1 MIRGVGIDSVE
12 VERMKKIVE
21 KGDKFAK
28 RVLTPK
34 EFEQYQQHICLIQFP
49 LPLKKIL

>member
-21 KGDKFAK
+21 KAIN
-28 RVLTPK
+28 L
-34 EFEQYQQHICLIQFP
+34 
-49 LPLKKIL
+49 LKGY

>member
-1 MIRGVGIDSVE
+1 MIRGVGLDSVE

-21 KGDKFAK
+21 KSDKFAK

-34 EFEQYQQHICLIQFP
+34 
-49 LPLKKIL
+49 

>member
-28 RVLTPK
+28 G
-34 EFEQYQQHICLIQFP
+34 Y
-49 LPLKKIL
+49 

>member
-1 MIRGVGIDSVE
+1 MIRGFGIDSVE

-28 RVLTPK
+28 
-34 EFEQYQQHICLIQFP
+34 EC
-49 LPLKKIL
+49 

>member
-1 MIRGVGIDSVE
+1 MCEVKIMIRGVGLDSVE

-21 KGDKFAK
+21 KSDKFAK

-34 EFEQYQQHICLIQFP
+34 EFGQYQQ
-49 LPLKKIL
+49 LKGKRKVE

>member
-21 KGDKFAK
+21 KSDKCAK
-28 RVLTPK
+28 RV
-34 EFEQYQQHICLIQFP
+34 
-49 LPLKKIL
+49 